1 MWIKFSPHQ
10 IGKELTLS
18 SNSNVQSWGV
28 AGLLQL
34 WRVENSRVTCGKES
48 SSICWVVEFTLRGEE
63 GGFLLHWRYWNFP
76 SLKDWSGRLWHRS
89 VIQLLEVD
97 SICMDRKDLT
107 GWKTKVSTKR
117 EVTFDGLWA
126 SVPSRVLTSSAA
138 GNTLVRVFGESCT
151 CLSVDYTPESGITG
165 S

>member
-1 MWIKFSPHQ
+1 M
-10 IGKELTLS
+10 
-18 SNSNVQSWGV
+18 
-28 AGLLQL
+28 
-34 WRVENSRVTCGKES
+34 
-48 SSICWVVEFTLRGEE
+48 
-63 GGFLLHWRYWNFP
+63 
-76 SLKDWSGRLWHRS
+76 DW
-89 VIQLLEVD
+89 
-97 SICMDRKDLT
+97 KDLT